1 MSQFWALEQKKPFF
15 DKIPEQ
21 LNQTENSI
29 LPILDFFTK
38 LISFEK
44 DRYAVDCEDEENKL
58 TL

>member
-44 DRYAVDCEDEENKL
+44 DRYAVDCEEENKL